1 MKAIFITGG
10 KQYLVSEK
18 NGKLKPGKYEFS
30 LITPNVVSYVYIIDK
45 NNIERTKNI
54 KVPLIKDTIILG
66 ELSLEGTLRPIHGCL
81 SVALKAKEQGYK
93 LAFERCLEKRDK
105 EYERLARRE
114 FKSTI
119 ALKNK
124 NKNIEYKF
132 NTFLKSITK

>member
-1 MKAIFITGG
+1 MSRVKKGFSIH
-10 KQYLVSEK
+10 
-18 NGKLKPGKYEFS
+18 YE
-30 LITPNVVSYVYIIDK
+30 
-45 NNIERTKNI
+45 TKNDSSSCTVYFEE
-54 KVPLIKDTIILG
+54 KVKDKVIYCFIYDAFHHYTF
-66 ELSLEGTLRPIHGCL
+66 
-81 SVALKAKEQGYK
+81 KAKAVCNNLDNFSKEQGYK